1 MTPDVYDVET
11 SDQDL
16 NSYILLRLTG
26 LAVNKLA
33 ENRLSKVGVTAET
46 LTLLWGIRDYSGKLS
61 PGELVRLSHRDKQT
75 ISSLLNRME
84 KAGLII
90 QSRRHKGQ
98 PSTKVEITTKG
109 KHICDT
115 ALPIFKSFIKD
126 LFSSL
131 STEQKEQFQ
140 KLTRA
145 VRKSALEHLHRDIDS
160 PSGDIIPRSFHI
172 EW

>member
-46 LTLLWGIRDYSGKLS
+46 LTLLWGIRDYSGEITPAVLA
-61 PGELVRLSHRDKQT
+61 RLSHRDKQT
-75 ISSLLNRME
+75 ISALLKRME

-126 LFSSL
+126 LFSSF
-131 STEQKEQFQ
+131 STEQKEQLQ

-145 VRKSALEHLHRDIDS
+145 LRENTLNRLHQEMGP
-160 PSGDIIPRSFHI
+160 PSGTVLPRFFPI
-172 EW
+172 QW